1 MGDRTSTD
9 PDADLDYELQL
20 AVYANAD
27 RREGLNVQLVKTVP
41 SSLGAEDLAA
51 LRMRG
56 ASPAGPPP
64 AAPSPAKAGAR
75 LAARVIEVDRAVN
88 GNGFADLARHRIKVG
103 ADLARDRVT
112 LRLDGLELTGCLVS

>member
-41 SSLGAEDLAA
+41 SSLSAEDLAA

-56 ASPAGPPP
+56 ASPTKPRSTRIS
-64 AAPSPAKAGAR
+64 PSRR
-75 LAARVIEVDRAVN
+75 LAPARVGSRRSPVCWGSSASGSRCA
-88 GNGFADLARHRIKVG
+88 A
-103 ADLARDRVT
+103 
-112 LRLDGLELTGCLVS
+112 